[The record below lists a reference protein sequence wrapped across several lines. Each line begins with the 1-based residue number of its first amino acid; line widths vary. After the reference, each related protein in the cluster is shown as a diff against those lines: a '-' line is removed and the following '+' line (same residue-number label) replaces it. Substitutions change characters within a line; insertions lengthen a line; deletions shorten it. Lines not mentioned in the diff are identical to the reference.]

1 MKHHAAR
8 SACIALMLFVAAC
21 RPEKVVGVEELG
33 ALVVSA
39 REVHYRNEP
48 GEPIINLHLATE
60 RIFGSISDYIDA
72 ETKIDGRTITILARR
87 VIEPPLGFAAT
98 GPATY
103 NVTMPAIEGEYALR
117 VVHRLQVDEYSLVVT
132 TAAVELRAIRTR
144 FTRAAPAR
152 AWRYPRRSFVAAC
165 TIEAYLSTGTLE
177 RCNEFRDS
185 LLAAAPLERIEFG
198 PEGQVPY
205 FTGTSLPGHE
215 VRAEHYRYP
224 SEDDFIRVGAVI
236 RSFGDRYPGTFIWAQ
251 SWRNEWYRSWP
262 VPGVQ

>member
-1 MKHHAAR
+1 MKHYAAR
-8 SACIALMLFVAAC
+8 SVCIALMLFVPAC
-21 RPEKVVGVEELG
+21 RPEKVAGVEELG

-60 RIFGSISDYIDA
+60 RIFPSVSDYIDA
-72 ETKIDGRTITILARR
+72 ETRIDGRTITILARR
-87 VIEPPLGFAAT
+87 VIEPPLGLGAL
-98 GPATY
+98 GPARY

-117 VVHRLQVDEYSLVVT
+117 VVHHLQVDEYSLVVT
-132 TAAVELRAIRTR
+132 TAAIELRAIRTR
-144 FTRAAPAR
+144 FTRAEPAR

-165 TIEAYLSTGTLE
+165 TIQAYLSTGTLE

-185 LLAAAPLERIEFG
+185 LLAAVPLERIEFG
-198 PEGQVPY
+198 ADGQVPY

-215 VRAEHYRYP
+215 VRAEHYRYAI
-224 SEDDFIRVGAVI
+224 EEDFIRVGAVI
-236 RSFGDRYPGTFIWAQ
+236 ASFAERYPGMFISAQ
-251 SWRNEWYRSWP
+251 NWRNESYRSWP